1 MVFAIFKNAEDNNDL
16 SRTAFRIKIGMKQAH
31 SDSAFKGV
39 EVDNQKG
46 TVRAFG
52 ERFLLIPVSL
62 IHSMED
68 RLTQS
73 FGPATAT
80 AFEYEIGREGGAK
93 FIDLARKAGLS
104 IKSLV
109 DIQKIAETL
118 GTLSGWGKLEVED
131 FDFKKKQA
139 RIRWTNGVSVRK
151 RNGKTPVCHFGRG
164 ILTGAVA
171 EILGSEC
178 ESIETSCQGKGDK
191 FCEAVI
197 GAAADIDRLAEQ
209 RL

>member
-1 MVFAIFKNAEDNNDL
+1 
-16 SRTAFRIKIGMKQAH
+16 MKRES
-31 SDSAFKGV
+31 SDFGFKGI
-39 EVDNQKG
+39 EVDSKNG

-52 ERFLLIPVSL
+52 ERFLLIPVGL

-73 FGPATAT
+73 LGPVTAT
-80 AFEYEIGREGGAK
+80 AFEYEIGREGGVN
-93 FIDLARKAGLS
+93 FVDLAQKAGLS
-104 IKSLV
+104 IKTLG
-109 DIQKIAETL
+109 DIQKIADTL
-118 GTLSGWGKLEVED
+118 GTLSGWGKLEVVD
-131 FDFKKKQA
+131 FDFKKKHA

-151 RNGKTPVCHFGRG
+151 RSGKTPVCHFGRG

-171 EILGSEC
+171 EILGSKC

-197 GAAADIDRLAEQ
+197 GEPADIDRLAEE
-209 RL
+209 RF

>member
-1 MVFAIFKNAEDNNDL
+1 MKRALSELGFK
-16 SRTAFRIKIGMKQAH
+16 R
-31 SDSAFKGV
+31 V
-39 EVDNQKG
+39 EVDREKG

-52 ERFLLIPVSL
+52 ERFLLTPVSL
-62 IHSMED
+62 IHAMED

-73 FGPATAT
+73 FGPVTAT
-80 AFEYEIGREGGAK
+80 AFEYEIGREGGAN
-93 FIDLARKAGLS
+93 FVNLARKGGLS
-104 IKSLV
+104 IKTLG
-109 DIQKIAETL
+109 DIQKIADTL
-118 GTLSGWGKLEVED
+118 GTLSGWGKLEVVG

-139 RIRWTNGVSVRK
+139 KIRWTNGVSVRK

-171 EILGSEC
+171 EILGSKS
-178 ESIETSCQGKGDK
+178 ESIETSCQGKGDG

-197 GAAADIDRLAEQ
+197 GEAADIDRLAEE